1 MDGKAQYDKAPPRAQ
16 LFIDYHVGG
25 MSQTDAYRKAG
36 YTGKSP
42 FAPGQLAH
50 KRREAI
56 AYRKAEIRDDT
67 ETQRQESVD
76 RLTGYAT
83 GNLADLFPDG
93 LEMSP
98 EAWRALPREV
108 KRLVSEVTF
117 EQRHTEDGT
126 LIEKVKLKLEARAVV
141 EAQLAKLQGWNRP
154 AEIKVKGDGLLSDKA
169 AGVLGPI
176 FDKLGR

>member
-67 ETQRQESVD
+67 EQARQESVD
-76 RLTGYAT
+76 RLTNYAKGSLGKVLSKAMT
-83 GNLADLFPDG
+83 LTPAEWAELDPEDVALISEMTVETRVQKDG
-93 LEMSP
+93 D
-98 EAWRALPREV
+98 EV
-108 KRLVSEVTF
+108 QTYK
-117 EQRHTEDGT
+117 
-126 LIEKVKLKLEARAVV
+126 IKLEPRKAC
-141 EAQLAKLQGWNRP
+141 EDSLAKLQGWNKP
-154 AEIKVKGDGLLSDKA
+154 TEHKIKGEGLLSEDGAAKLAAAFKA
-169 AGVLGPI
+169 IG
-176 FDKLGR
+176 